1 MKRIFSKVLGK
12 LKTLNQVNGLRTIY
26 YNMYLTGRFFG
37 GILIGP
43 SSIVRIKK
51 KSKINIKGSLFVNK
65 SWFANRKRVSKGVLI
80 VDENGHLIVKGDF
93 SMYDGSSIYVAKG
106 ATLELG
112 DKSFINNCAKID
124 CYNHIIIGNNC
135 YISDQVSIQD
145 CDIHKVIENGKEK
158 INSKPIIIEDKVWI
172 GKNTLILKG
181 VKLGSG
187 SIIAAGSVV
196 TKDVESKSMVA
207 GNPARVV
214 KRNITWE

>member
-1 MKRIFSKVLGK
+1 
-12 LKTLNQVNGLRTIY
+12 
-26 YNMYLTGRFFG
+26 
-37 GILIGP
+37 
-43 SSIVRIKK
+43 
-51 KSKINIKGSLFVNK
+51 
-65 SWFANRKRVSKGVLI
+65 
-80 VDENGHLIVKGDF
+80 
-93 SMYDGSSIYVAKG
+93 
-106 ATLELG
+106 
-112 DKSFINNCAKID
+112 
-124 CYNHIIIGNNC
+124 
-135 YISDQVSIQD
+135 VSIQD